1 MMSEPPQIR
10 KATVE
15 DAQAVLEHMKRLND
29 DDHPG
34 LLRREKLPPLDKE
47 RKFLESRLDGTGHIL
62 VLVDDHAIRGIGE
75 VKLGSRPYRS
85 HCATL
90 GISLES
96 SLRGRG
102 FGTEMIRALHDWA
115 RRQPEVERVQL
126 EVFSTNPGA
135 IKLYERM
142 GYVLEGRRVG
152 AIKRGAESIDLI
164 QMALAL

>member
-1 MMSEPPQIR
+1 MGEALQVR
-10 KATVE
+10 LATLE

-34 LLRREKLPPLDKE
+34 LLRREKLPPLEKE

-62 VLVDDHAIRGIGE
+62 VLVDEHAIRGIGE

-96 SLRGRG
+96 HVRG
-102 FGTEMIRALHDWA
+102 FGFGTTMIRSLHDWA
-115 RRQPEVERVQL
+115 RRQPKVERIQL

-135 IKLYERM
+135 IQLYERL

-152 AIKRGAESIDLI
+152 AIKRGEESIDLI